1 MAAGSIWP
9 SRVAGAIE
17 FSALA
22 KQCLDR
28 RIPTLE
34 ALEGE
39 VLAWT
44 QERNEKKVKINR
56 RAAPWLFDTP
66 KARTKLK
73 RHYVKLN
80 PKNNTIPDSN
90 N

>member
-1 MAAGSIWP
+1 MALGLIWP
-9 SRVAGAIE
+9 SRLSGAIE

-22 KQCLDR
+22 KQCLDC
-28 RIPTLE
+28 RIDSRGTLKQQ
-34 ALEGE
+34 

-44 QERNEKKVKINR
+44 QERNEKREKIN
-56 RAAPWLFDTP
+56 WLFDTP
-66 KARTKLK
+66 KAKLK

-80 PKNNTIPDSN
+80 PRNNASPNLN